1 MTTYGLY
8 GLPEPERPPRPP
20 SKWRW
25 PVRIIGGLIFCI
37 FLTLFLLSR
46 QGGSSDSLK
55 QFLQNYISDSTGY
68 QAEIGTL
75 NALSFYPVLGVDL
88 DDLVL
93 RRRSDQ
99 EIMAR
104 FDHLNIS
111 VGFLSAALGQSAI
124 RTFSIENGMFAA
136 GMVTPKEIK
145 MNDFRIRRDD
155 PDVPALVL
163 RGEYGGQAMT
173 ASADLLRK
181 TNMMGASSFI
191 LADDKKLILEAG
203 PIKLDSILGI
213 GKKGQRAITILSLE
227 TGKDIHPLKGRV
239 EIGRGLH
246 SIRYT
251 GNLRGRA
258 THLDYD
264 VETGRKDEKRKIGGR
279 IDAVALDPDDVF
291 GPGGIVDAYNVLADF
306 YGVAES
312 DTLPLDIDLRFFEKD
327 KAAGRIEASGKGWA
341 GLDGRM
347 TIMATGYDLTAPL
360 KVFFSLVPAIKGK
373 ELNCG
378 VGDFVLENGAVNI
391 STLFLDFPDTDLTA
405 AGTLHSDSKPSL
417 TVSPPDAVPHN
428 LQPAFGLSALGLDA
442 QHPCK
447 AYLKP

>member
-37 FLTLFLLSR
+37 LLTLFLLSR

-104 FDHLNIS
+104 FDHLNLS

-145 MNDFRIRRDD
+145 MTDFRIRRDD
-155 PDVPALVL
+155 PDAPALVL

-191 LADDKKLILEAG
+191 LADDKKLTLEAG

-213 GKKGQRAITILSLE
+213 GQKGQRAITILSLE
-227 TGKDIHPLKGRV
+227 TGKNIHPLKGRV
-239 EIGRGLH
+239 EIARGLH
-246 SIRYT
+246 SIYYS
-251 GNLRGRA
+251 GNLRGGA
-258 THLDYD
+258 THLDFD
-264 VETGRKDEKRKIGGR
+264 IESGKDETRKIGGR
-279 IDAVALDPDDVF
+279 VDAVSLDPDDVF
-291 GPGGIVDAYNVLADF
+291 GPGGMMEAYNVLADF
-306 YGVAES
+306 YGAAEP
-312 DTLPLDIDLRFFEKD
+312 DTLPQEIDLRFLEKG
-327 KAAGRIEASGKGWA
+327 KAAGRIEATGKGWA
-341 GLDGRM
+341 GLGGRM
-347 TIMATGYDLTAPL
+347 TIMATGHDVTAPL
-360 KVFFSLVPAIKGK
+360 KVFFGSVPAIKGK

-378 VGDFVLENGAVNI
+378 IGDFVLENGVVNI
-391 STLFLDFPDTDLTA
+391 RTLFLDFPDRNLTA
-405 AGTLHSDSKPSL
+405 SGTLHSVPKPSL
-417 TVSPPDAVPHN
+417 TASSPDAAPHD
-428 LQPAFGLSALGLDA
+428 LQPAYGLSALGLDA

-447 AYLKP
+447 AYLTP